1 MTAASARVS
10 AANARV
16 SSETVQV
23 QGVSAGDQAHTA
35 RGPRSRASARRR
47 EAILDAALAV
57 AATGGYDAVHMRTVA
72 ERVGIAV
79 GTLYRYFPAK
89 THLLVAALI
98 REFQRLDASGDWATG
113 ACTPQQRLD
122 RLTEHLH
129 DRWQRDPLLTAAMT
143 RAFVMA
149 DTRGAAE
156 LDRAAAAIETLL
168 ARTLAGGEPTPADL
182 QVAGIV
188 ADIWLANLVA
198 FISDRVSAAETRDR
212 IDRATRRVV
221 HQANAGGTTP
231 ERYN

>member
-1 MTAASARVS
+1 MTVASARVGAKPEHACGGS
-10 AANARV
+10 
-16 SSETVQV
+16 TT
-23 QGVSAGDQAHTA
+23 GQAHTA
-35 RGPRSRASARRR
+35 SGLRSRASARRR
-47 EAILDAALAV
+47 EAIMDAALTV

-113 ACTPQQRLD
+113 ASTPQQRLD

-129 DRWQRDPLLTAAMT
+129 DRWQRDPLLTDSMT

-149 DTRGAAE
+149 DTRAAAE

-168 ARTLAGGEPTPADL
+168 ART
-182 QVAGIV
+182 VA
-188 ADIWLANLVA
+188 
-198 FISDRVSAAETRDR
+198 
-212 IDRATRRVV
+212 
-221 HQANAGGTTP
+221 
-231 ERYN
+231 

>member
-1 MTAASARVS
+1 MTV
-10 AANARV
+10 
-16 SSETVQV
+16 
-23 QGVSAGDQAHTA
+23 VSAGVASTTGQAQGESLAGQAHTA
-35 RGPRSRASARRR
+35 GGLRSRASARRR
-47 EAILDAALAV
+47 EAIMDAALAV

-129 DRWQRDPLLTAAMT
+129 DRWQRDPLLTDAMT

-149 DTRGAAE
+149 DTRAAAE

-182 QVAGIV
+182 RVAGIV

-198 FISDRVSAAETRDR
+198 FISDRVSAAETRNR
-212 IDRATRRVV
+212 IDRAARRVV
-221 HQANAGGTTP
+221 HRANTGSITS
-231 ERYN
+231 ERY

>member
-1 MTAASARVS
+1 M
-10 AANARV
+10 
-16 SSETVQV
+16 
-23 QGVSAGDQAHTA
+23 
-35 RGPRSRASARRR
+35 
-47 EAILDAALAV
+47 DAALTV
-57 AATGGYDAVHMRTVA
+57 AATGGYGAVHMRTVA

-98 REFQRLDASGDWATG
+98 REFQRLDASGDWVTG
-113 ACTPQQRLD
+113 ASTPQQRLD

-129 DRWQRDPLLTAAMT
+129 DRWQRDPLLTDAMT

-149 DTRGAAE
+149 DARAAAE

-182 QVAGIV
+182 RVAGII

-198 FISDRVSAAETRDR
+198 FIGDRVSAAETRDL

-221 HQANAGGTTP
+221 HRANADSAAP
-231 ERYN
+231 

>member
-1 MTAASARVS
+1 MTAAS
-10 AANARV
+10 ARV

-23 QGVSAGDQAHTA
+23 QGVSVVGQGHTA
-35 RGPRSRASARRR
+35 GGLRSRASARRR
-47 EAILDAALAV
+47 EAIMDAALTV

-113 ACTPQQRLD
+113 ASTPQQRLD

-129 DRWQRDPLLTAAMT
+129 DRWQRDPLLTDAMT

-149 DTRGAAE
+149 DTRAAAE

-182 QVAGIV
+182 RVAGIV
-188 ADIWLANLVA
+188 ADIWLANPVA
-198 FISDRVSAAETRDR
+198 FLSDRVSAAETRDR

-221 HQANAGGTTP
+221 HQANAGSITP
-231 ERYN
+231 